1 MSSHVQLRVWIPAAL
16 SARLS
21 RHAYVAARSPRAVV
35 CDALTR
41 YLDDA
46 ERGGGGVIDAP
57 VEPEVRP

>member
-1 MSSHVQLRVWIPAAL
+1 MSSHVQLRVWIPADL

-21 RHAYVAARSPRAVV
+21 RHAYAAARSPRAVV
-35 CDALTR
+35 CDALAR

-46 ERGGGGVIDAP
+46 DRGAAPAAAP